1 MPGRSCN
8 KGPIHLLGT
17 LRDCGW
23 IVTNAKTIRSLP
35 SSIIKRYPSLPSEV
49 IAAICS
55 ADSCVASD
63 DKSWLLCL
71 PDFSEESD
79 SAFRWNKFELM
90 SLEAAAGDDAW
101 LATIKTFW
109 DLHFPIWMSVADGY
123 EFAAVDLTSDRHGTI
138 VFGREPDFEETELVA
153 RCYAEFV
160 AKLGRTNNP
169 INPSGGSGVS

>member
-1 MPGRSCN
+1 MRSRLLGLAHRQRSCN

-17 LRDCGW
+17 LRECGW
-23 IVTNAKTIRSLP
+23 IVTDAKTIRPLP

-71 PDFSEESD
+71 PDFSEESE
-79 SAFRWNKFELM
+79 SAFRWNEFELM

-101 LATIKTFW
+101 LKNHQDI
-109 DLHFPIWMSVADGY
+109 LG
-123 EFAAVDLTSDRHGTI
+123 FALSNLDV
-138 VFGREPDFEETELVA
+138 
-153 RCYAEFV
+153 
-160 AKLGRTNNP
+160 
-169 INPSGGSGVS
+169 GSGRV